1 MTVTLPSKTVGFKP
15 SRNFKKSAH
24 REKMLSL
31 SNAFDEEDLV
41 NFEKKICNYLNL
53 DKNKSFEYSVE
64 PKIDGISASLTY
76 KNGRLLSG
84 LSRGDGEIGEL
95 ITENLKTI
103 NDIPQKIKHKDFP
116 DDIDIRGE
124 VFITNKDFEKLKDKF
139 ANARNAASGSLRQKD
154 PGQTKKFH
162 LDLLLIALD
171 TLIVIFLK
179 NSQILFFHYQSGDLK
194 QVNLIK

>member
-1 MTVTLPSKTVGFKP
+1 M
-15 SRNFKKSAH
+15 
-24 REKMLSL
+24 
-31 SNAFDEEDLV
+31 
-41 NFEKKICNYLNL
+41 
-53 DKNKSFEYSVE
+53 
-64 PKIDGISASLTY
+64 
-76 KNGRLLSG
+76 
-84 LSRGDGEIGEL
+84 SRGDGEIGEL

-162 LDLLLIALD
+162 LDSLLIALD

-179 NSQILFFHYQSGDLK
+179 NSQILFFHCQSGDLK